1 MESVKSFSK
10 NFYLYKYF
18 NLWGS
23 FKSGTKT
30 IRRLDVFKE
39 ILVRK
44 EIFVPSLSMLN
55 DPFELMV
62 NEQHPVSIEK
72 QIGVLSFTSNESNIL
87 MWSHYSGSH
96 SGAVIKFKVSE
107 QSIQNEI
114 FKKVHY
120 IQKFEE
126 LKFFEERT
134 LVKSSNWSHENEYR
148 AIMGYNSKF
157 ESLSNL
163 GLTIEG
169 VILGS
174 SCDTKTYNQIKE
186 ICFAYDFKHGKMEL
200 AADFTCKCDLR
211 SDFSVFMSNQ
221 LDYFSLGR
229 FDNDDVL
236 GPTAEE
242 VQAAEDYQ
250 EQEYQDNL
258 ASIKNSNEYKLL
270 VEEQKRVRERLDR
283 EYLKKKR

>member
-1 MESVKSFSK
+1 MKLEKSPGK
-10 NFYLYKYF
+10 DFYLYKYF
-18 NLWGS
+18 NLDGS
-23 FKSGTKT
+23 FKSGKKT
-30 IRRLDVFKE
+30 IKRLDVFKE

-62 NEQHPVSIEK
+62 NEQHPVLMK
-72 QIGVLSFTSNESNIL
+72 KDIGVLSFTSNESNIL

-96 SGAVIKFKVSE
+96 TGAAIKFKVSE
-107 QSIQNEI
+107 KSIQNEI

-120 IQKFEE
+120 VQKFGE
-126 LKFFEERT
+126 LSFFEDRT
-134 LVKSSNWSHENEYR
+134 LVKSANWSYEDEYR

-174 SCDTKTYNQIKE
+174 NCDDRIYKQIKE
-186 ICFAYDFKHGKMEL
+186 ICFAYNFEHGKIEL
-200 AADFTCKCDLR
+200 AADFTCKCDLK
-211 SDFSVFMSNQ
+211 SDFSIFMSNE
-221 LDYFSLGR
+221 LHVIR
-229 FDNDDVL
+229 FGDFDHDDFL

-242 VQAAEDYQ
+242 EQAWEDQQ
-250 EQEYQDNL
+250 EKEHQENMDIIEK
-258 ASIKNSNEYKLL
+258 SDRYKRLI
-270 VEEQKRVRERLDR
+270 EKQKRVKEKLRSK
-283 EYLKKKR
+283 YLKEKR